1 MYNLIK
7 KILRK
12 IENQEWGAL
21 NGFRISLQ
29 EWYTKWPILGSFV
42 SKKSNAKASGN
53 C

>member
-21 NGFRISLQ
+21 NGFRIFPSRVVHKVA
-29 EWYTKWPILGSFV
+29 YLGEFR
-42 SKKSNAKASGN
+42 N
-53 C
+53 